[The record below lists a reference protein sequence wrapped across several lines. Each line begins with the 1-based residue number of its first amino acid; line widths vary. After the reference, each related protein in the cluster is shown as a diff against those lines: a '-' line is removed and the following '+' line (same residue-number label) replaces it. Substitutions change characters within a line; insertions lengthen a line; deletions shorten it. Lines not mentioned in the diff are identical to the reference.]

1 MRTPYPIDAERVAVL
16 HAIRDRLPG
25 GDARTGRSRLL
36 EALQTLGHVT
46 TFEAMRFLDVFD
58 PRPRKL
64 ELLRLGHPIELHW
77 RYVATESGKPHRVGL
92 YALRRD
98 AIDLSTAT
106 APTGGSQ

>member
-1 MRTPYPIDAERVAVL
+1 MLTPYPIDAARVAAL

-25 GDARTGRSRLL
+25 NDARSGRARLL

-64 ELLRLGHPIELHW
+64 ELVRQGFPIELHW
-77 RYVATESGKPHRVGL
+77 RHVATESGKPHRIGM
-92 YALRRD
+92 YAMSR
-98 AIDLSTAT
+98 STEPGVRHA
-106 APTGGSQ
+106 